1 MSDIAVCTKCHGL
14 FFFDGGP
21 DANHQQR
28 SAGVCPAGGQHNPP
42 IFGNGNPKR
51 VELRM
56 ASGDDRP
63 PMLVQDATAAF
74 ASTISIAS
82 PRWLAD
88 GEVSKLING
97 HEQCGVVGINYLL
110 HQDGLPDT
118 GAGVFGRSDAASG
131 LLGISDSG
139 PGVHGISSSNT
150 GVYAESNGGD
160 GVLGVSHASPHAG
173 VSGIN
178 DSGGPG
184 VYAESNRFDG
194 VHGVSHAS
202 SHAGVSGINDSGGPG
217 VYGEGNGG
225 DGVQGVSRAKPHA
238 GVSAIN
244 DSGGY
249 GLWAR
254 GAPAGHFEGNIEV
267 TGAVHFGGDCTV
279 TGDIRLAD
287 CAEEFDVVAG
297 EVPEPGTV
305 MVLDDTGAVRVSD
318 RSCDTRV
325 VGIVSGAA
333 NYRPAM
339 VLDATTETSS
349 RRPLALMGKAYC
361 MVDAS
366 YGAIAVGDLLT
377 TSATPG
383 HAMKVRDRAAAVGAV
398 IGKALQ
404 KASAGRTLIPVLV
417 TLQ

>member
-1 MSDIAVCTKCHGL
+1 MGELVGQD
-14 FFFDGGP
+14 DGTGSCLKFGVLGES
-21 DANHQQR
+21 Q
-28 SAGVCPAGGQHNPP
+28 SACG
-42 IFGNGNPKR
+42 F
-51 VELRM
+51 
-56 ASGDDRP
+56 
-63 PMLVQDATAAF
+63 
-74 ASTISIAS
+74 
-82 PRWLAD
+82 
-88 GEVSKLING
+88 
-97 HEQCGVVGINYLL
+97 GVVGITSSGFDHSLIGKTLNPPNVNLIAGVAGIHWNLL
-110 HQDGLPDT
+110 TDQGGGVVGVSDV
-118 GAGVFGRSDAASG
+118 ASGVFG
-131 LLGISDSG
+131 
-139 PGVHGISSSNT
+139 
-150 GVYAESNGGD
+150 ESN
-160 GVLGVSHASPHAG
+160 
-173 VSGIN
+173 
-178 DSGGPG
+178 
-184 VYAESNRFDG
+184 EFDG

-217 VYGEGNGG
+217 VYGESNGA
-225 DGVQGVSRAKPHA
+225 DGVQGISRAKPHA

-254 GAPAGHFEGNIEV
+254 GTPAGHFEGNIEV

-297 EVPEPGTV
+297 ELPEPGTV
-305 MVLDDTGAVRVSD
+305 MVLDDTGAVRASD
-318 RSCDTRV
+318 RPCDTRV
-325 VGIVSGAA
+325 AGIISGAA

-339 VLDATTETSS
+339 VLDATTETSR

-361 MVDAS
+361 KVDAS
-366 YGAIAVGDLLT
+366 YGTIAVGDLLT

-404 KASAGRTLIPVLV
+404 KASEGRTLIPVLV

>member
-1 MSDIAVCTKCHGL
+1 MPPGVIGDPASHAEWLANWPTRRTEIGENTMDIICLCSKCSGIYLGYQGHDLNIGT
-14 FFFDGGP
+14 
-21 DANHQQR
+21 
-28 SAGVCPAGGQHNPP
+28 CPAGGKHKPYGFREGTSNLLQ
-42 IFGNGNPKR
+42 
-51 VELRM
+51 LRLISNDSPAPVLAQNISTGGPGIVGV
-56 ASGDDRP
+56 AS
-63 PMLVQDATAAF
+63 A
-74 ASTISIAS
+74 
-82 PRWLAD
+82 RWLNE
-88 GEVSKLING
+88 GEVSQLTTG
-97 HEQCGVVGINYLL
+97 TQCGVVGINY
-110 HQDGLPDT
+110 GLD
-118 GAGVFGRSDAASG
+118 
-131 LLGISDSG
+131 
-139 PGVHGISSSNT
+139 
-150 GVYAESNGGD
+150 GD

-178 DSGGPG
+178 DSSGPG
-184 VYAESNRFDG
+184 VYAESNGFDG

-202 SHAGVSGINDSGGPG
+202 SHAGVSGLNDSGGPG
-217 VYGEGNGG
+217 VYGESNGG
-225 DGVQGVSRAKPHA
+225 DGVQGVSRAQPHA

-254 GAPAGHFEGNIEV
+254 GTPAGHFEGNIEV

-318 RSCDTRV
+318 RPCDTRV

-361 MVDAS
+361 KVDAS
-366 YGAIAVGDLLT
+366 YGTIAVGDLLT

-404 KASAGRTLIPVLV
+404 KASAGTTLIPVLV